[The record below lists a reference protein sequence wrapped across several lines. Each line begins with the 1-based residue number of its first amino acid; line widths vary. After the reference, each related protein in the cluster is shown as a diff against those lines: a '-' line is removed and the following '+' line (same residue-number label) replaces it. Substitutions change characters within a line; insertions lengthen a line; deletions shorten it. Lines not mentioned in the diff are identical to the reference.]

1 MGGRV
6 SIRAGLAAVVV
17 VILTTGAYYV
27 VTIYRREAP
36 RVRLASVDVQ
46 QSADAQV
53 LLKAADR
60 FYFLNNGPAAA
71 PLYAQAEKL
80 FSERG
85 DARNE
90 IHAKVGRLRSEA
102 EAMSFV
108 DLSRFLNEQ
117 LQNPIVQADKK
128 LQLWCLIAK
137 GYTDI
142 EVDYRAS
149 KRDWLEAQDIAK
161 TLGEDQWVTRA
172 SGELGLIGFLEGN
185 PERAA
190 RLLGG
195 ALLSTMA
202 NGDTAGQVRFLEL
215 LGRGFEEVNRHEEAL
230 RFFERAVK
238 LAEADPDCGLPFMGY
253 EGKAQ
258 ALVSLGRTEEA
269 KVVLENVL
277 TKAQSQQKRGHEAQ
291 LLVLL
296 GKLAAQKGDRLQAV
310 KYLEDAGQV
319 ATQAQFHRM
328 EADAMF
334 ELAQIYRDAGDLATA
349 DASAMVGLAASQ
361 QVGDRYYVPRNL
373 TMLADLKARRG
384 NFAEANALY
393 EQAEDV
399 IEGML
404 ISADE
409 PYWNSSVAA
418 AMSETYLRHFE
429 LVTENR
435 DAPGAFAV
443 LERVR
448 GRTLAWALKERKA
461 LPATESDQTIALEG
475 DVAGLQAR
483 LMQTNS
489 APEREQLLDNLIE
502 YERRLGL
509 AWTREDVSNRR
520 LPVGPA
526 ALANV
531 ENDLHPDE
539 VLLEYVLDDPISFCI
554 SVTGRG
560 GHVRALPIGRKE
572 VEKLAKQFV
581 DDVRAKSAG
590 VETSEGLFRALL
602 EPIPEAKTATRLI
615 VAPDGVL
622 NLLPFEALRDK
633 AGQYLLKSRVI
644 SYVPSGTILDVLRRA
659 KKNESATSP
668 FLGVGDVAYEN
679 QGGAGRRIPAPDTVR
694 GRVLRGVA
702 DLFGIRLQDLPQTRE
717 EVEEIGKIVG
727 PDAVILLGKDATETA
742 FKKEPLDQFRV
753 LHLAVHGFT
762 DTQYPERSALV
773 LGTDPKSADDG
784 LLQVREII
792 RLRLNAELTTLSAC
806 DTGVGKLQ
814 GQEGVS
820 SLVEAF
826 LAAGSKSVVA
836 SLWSADDT
844 FASALMD
851 RFYLRLGRGEE
862 TGSALRDAKLDLLAK
877 YGEHVSP
884 FYWAAFVA
892 VGETSTPIGITQ
904 Q

>member
-1 MGGRV
+1 MVTPTRP
-6 SIRAGLAAVVV
+6 
-17 VILTTGAYYV
+17 GAFRIDS
-27 VTIYRREAP
+27 TDA
-36 RVRLASVDVQ
+36 Q
-46 QSADAQV
+46 QSTDPKV
-53 LLKAADR
+53 LLAVADH
-60 FYFLNNGPAAA
+60 FYWLNNGPAAA
-71 PLYAQAEKL
+71 PLYARAEKL

-90 IHAKVGRLRSEA
+90 LHAKVGRLRSQA
-102 EAMSFV
+102 ETMSFV
-108 DLSRFLNEQ
+108 DLSRFLNER
-117 LQNPIVQADKK
+117 LQNPILRADKK
-128 LQLWCLIAK
+128 LRLWCLIAK

-142 EVDYRAS
+142 EIDYRAA

-161 TLGEDQWVTRA
+161 SLGENQWVTRA
-172 SGELGLIGFLEGN
+172 SGELGLIAFLEGN
-185 PERAA
+185 PGRAA

-202 NGDTAGQVRFLEL
+202 SGDTAGQIRFLEL
-215 LGRGFEEVNRHEEAL
+215 LGRGFEEDNRHAEAL
-230 RFFERAVK
+230 KFFERAIK
-238 LAEADPDCGLPFMGY
+238 LAEADPDCGFPFMGY
-253 EGKAQ
+253 EGKAR

-269 KVVLENVL
+269 KAVLESAL
-277 TKAQSQQKRGHEAQ
+277 TKARSQEKRGHEAE
-291 LLVLL
+291 LLILL
-296 GKLAAQKGDRLQAV
+296 GKLDAQTGNQQQAV
-310 KYLEDAGQV
+310 TYLEDAGQF
-319 ATQAQFHRM
+319 ATRLQYYRM

-334 ELAQIYRDAGDLATA
+334 ELATLYRDGGDLATA
-349 DASAMVGLAASQ
+349 DARATQGLAASQ

-384 NFAEANALY
+384 RFAEANALY

-404 ISADE
+404 VSVDE

-418 AMSETYLRHFE
+418 AMSQTYLEHFE
-429 LVTENR
+429 LITKNG
-435 DAPGAFAV
+435 DTPGAFTV

-448 GRTLAWALKERKA
+448 GRTLAWALKDKKA
-461 LPATESDQTIALEG
+461 LPAAESEQTATLEG
-475 DVAGLQAR
+475 DVAGLQVK
-483 LMQTNS
+483 LMRTNS
-489 APEREQLLDNLIE
+489 APEREQLLDNLVE

-509 AWTREDVSNRR
+509 AWTREDAFNQRI
-520 LPVGPA
+520 PVQPA
-526 ALANV
+526 ALTNV

-539 VLLEYVLDDPISFCI
+539 VLLEYVLDDPTSFCI
-554 SVTGRG
+554 TVTRRG
-560 GHVRALPIGRKE
+560 VHIHALPVGRKE
-572 VEKLAKQFV
+572 VEKLVQQFV
-581 DDVRAKSAG
+581 GDVRAKGAG
-590 VETSEGLFRALL
+590 IDASKRLFRVLL

-615 VAPDGVL
+615 IAPDGML
-622 NLLPFEALRDK
+622 NLLPFEAVRDNQ
-633 AGQYLLKSRVI
+633 GEYLLKSRII

-659 KKNESATSP
+659 RTNERAPRP

-679 QGGAGRRIPAPDTVR
+679 QGGAGRRIPAPNTVR
-694 GRVLRGVA
+694 GRVLRGMS
-702 DLFGIRLQDLPQTRE
+702 DLSGMRLQDLPQTRE
-717 EVEEIGKIVG
+717 EVEEIGKMVG

-753 LHLAVHGFT
+753 LHLAVHGFA

-773 LGTDPKSADDG
+773 LGTDPKSGDDG

-820 SLVEAF
+820 NLVEAF
-826 LAAGSKSVVA
+826 LVAGSKSVVA

-851 RFYLRLGRGEE
+851 RFYLRLGRGED
-862 TGSALRDAKLDLLAK
+862 TSSALRDAKLDLLEK
-877 YGEHVSP
+877 YGDQVSP
-884 FYWAAFVA
+884 FYWAAFIA
-892 VGETSTPIGITQ
+892 VGEASTPVGIKQ